1 MKCRQDRE
9 ELNGMRIYNRLFVI
23 AFIAVM
29 MVSCGRLFM
38 DDQQMVQ
45 SAKQFLKAREINSAA
60 IELRNALQKNPNN
73 AEARYLLGSIM
84 LDYGDFASAEKEFR
98 RAAAAGWHED
108 ESSIGYARA
117 LLGQRN
123 FSKLVDDLRIKDSYP
138 DDSRASLLA
147 LRALAEAGQGKSG
160 QAAESL
166 ASAKK
171 LQPDAFEVQRAGIIM
186 EIAAGHVQEAVRD
199 VEKAL
204 QLYPDNP
211 QLLLLQASIPVDGRE
226 TASVKEIYRK
236 VIESDPP
243 HFMTH
248 NGRQARLGLLRLQLL
263 GRDFEQAESTL
274 QPLYRRNSRDPET
287 NYLGALLAFEEGK
300 LDLAEQRILKVLAVA
315 PNHSPT
321 HLLFGSVSF
330 ANNNYEQAAYY
341 LAKYL
346 DTNPGNYDARK
357 LLGRTYILLGEQDQA
372 QATLQPALELEEGKD
387 AELLALVGLSDL
399 SRGKDA
405 EGIAG
410 LEKAV
415 GVAPKNTAIRGELAR
430 AYITAGETERA
441 IQELQAIQKQEGRQ
455 VKTETLMA
463 IAYLRDGKFPQAV
476 TIALELLSEHPDDPA
491 IITLAGNIFAA
502 SGDRHQ
508 AEQYFRQALDI
519 SPNFLSAA
527 LALGR
532 SEELDGN
539 EDDAAIVYQGLV
551 DAGVKSPEPMLALAR
566 LAEKEGNTRE
576 MVEWLEKARA
586 LAPGDVRSCIALA
599 GHYLSDNQPAKA
611 EPLINDAIKVAP
623 EQMELQVLRARALL
637 DLRRYSEALS
647 VLNALV
653 IKAPD
658 TVAIRLLLGEAYLQ
672 TGQVMDARRQLKV
685 ALLGQPSSL
694 PALALLFRTEMQAG
708 EFDQALEYARRIQQA
723 KPEESVGYELAGNA
737 QMAKKDYTA
746 AVNSYSAA
754 RERKQTGE
762 LAIKLYEALSHSGE
776 QEKGLAPLQLWLE
789 AHPDDIK
796 PRQFLGDAYLNAG
809 KDNKAIEAYEAVL
822 AAEPD
827 NQVALNNLAL
837 LYSDDKPSRAIELVK
852 RAYQINPSV
861 PGVQDTYGW
870 ILVQQGQ
877 AEKGLR
883 LLKAAMDKLPG
894 VTEVRYH
901 YAVALIKSGDEKA
914 GKALLEKILA
924 ENSQFAGRQDAA
936 RYLE

>member
-1 MKCRQDRE
+1 MKFGQDRKG
-9 ELNGMRIYNRLFVI
+9 LNGMRLYNRLFVI
-23 AFIAVM
+23 VVVAVM
-29 MVSCGRLFM
+29 TVSCGRLFM

-45 SAKQFLKAREINSAA
+45 NARQHLEAREINSAA
-60 IELRNALQKNPNN
+60 IELRNALQKNPDN

-84 LDYGDFASAEKEFR
+84 LDYGDFPSAEKEFR
-98 RAAAAGWHED
+98 RAIAAGWHED
-108 ESSIGYARA
+108 EAAVGYARA
-117 LLGQRN
+117 LLGQSN
-123 FSKLVDDLRIKDSYP
+123 FSKLADDFSVKASYP
-138 DDSRASLLA
+138 VDARANLLA
-147 LRALAEAGQGKSG
+147 LRALAETGQGKSG
-160 QAAESL
+160 QAAASL

-186 EIAAGHVQEAVRD
+186 DIAAGHVQEAVRA

-211 QLLLLQASIPVDGRE
+211 ELLLLQVRIPVDGRE

-243 HFMTH
+243 HFVTY
-248 NGRQARLGLLRLQLL
+248 NGRQARLGLIRLQLL
-263 GRDFEQAESTL
+263 ERDFDQAGATL

-300 LDLAEQRILKVLAVA
+300 LDLAEQRILKVLAVS

-321 HLLFGSVSF
+321 HLLYGSVSF
-330 ANNNYEQAAYY
+330 AKMNYEQASYY

-346 DTNPGNYDARK
+346 NSNPGNYDARK

-372 QATLQPALELEEGKD
+372 RATLQPALEQEGGKD

-399 SRGKDA
+399 SQGKGA

-415 GVAPKNTAIRGELAR
+415 GVAPENTAIRGELAR
-430 AYITAGETERA
+430 AYISAGETERA
-441 IQELQAIQKQEGRQ
+441 IQELQSIQKQEGRQ

-476 TIALELLSEHPDDPA
+476 SIALQLLSEHPDDPA

-508 AEQYFRQALDI
+508 AEQYFRQALEI

-586 LAPGDVRSCIALA
+586 LVPGDVRSYIALA

-611 EPLINDAIKVAP
+611 ESLINDAIKVAP
-623 EQMELQVLRARALL
+623 EQMELKVLRARALL
-637 DLRRYSEALS
+637 DQRRYSEALS
-647 VLNALV
+647 LLNALV

-658 TVAIRLLLGEAYLQ
+658 SVTIHLLLGETYLQ
-672 TGQVMDARRQLKV
+672 TGQVRDARGQLTI
-685 ALLGQPSSL
+685 ALQGQPSSL

-708 EFDQALEYARRIQQA
+708 DFDQALEYARRIQQA
-723 KPEESVGYELAGNA
+723 KPEVNVGYEFAGNA

-746 AVNSYSAA
+746 AVNSFSTAW
-754 RERKQTGE
+754 EQKQTGE

-776 QEKGLAPLQLWLE
+776 QEKALAPLEAWLE
-789 AHPDDIK
+789 AHPDDVK
-796 PRQFLGDAYLNAG
+796 PRQFLGDAYLHAG
-809 KDNKAIEAYEAVL
+809 KHNKAIEVYEAVL

-827 NQVALNNLAL
+827 NQVVLNNLAL
-837 LYSDDKPSRAIELVK
+837 LYSDDKPSRAVELAN

-924 ENSQFAGRQDAA
+924 ENSQFAGRQDAVH
-936 RYLE
+936 YLE